1 VTKSRIPRSRVL
13 ALDPGTKRIG
23 VAVSDELRLTA
34 HGLENIDVRSSLE
47 TLEVLKELVRAYNVS
62 EVVVG
67 LPVNMNGTSGA
78 AAEGAVSFAR
88 LLREVLPVEVHLLD
102 ERLTSAQAEKTLLEA
117 NVSRKKRKGLRDR
130 LAAVLILQ
138 SFLDGRNRGD

>member
-1 VTKSRIPRSRVL
+1 MTENRTPGSRII

-34 HGLENIDVRSSLE
+34 HGLENIVVRSSRE

-88 LLREVLPVEVHLLD
+88 LLREALPVEVHLLD